1 MQFYL
6 NGYAPGDPEI
16 AKEKLPDAVDVLVIG
31 SGPAGALLA
40 AQLSNFP
47 GISTRLIERRE
58 GALQVGQ
65 ADGIACRTVE
75 MLEAFGLGHKLV
87 REAYWVN
94 ETVFWRPSKQ
104 DRTRIER
111 TGRVQD
117 TEEGLSEFPHL
128 IVNQA
133 RLQQYLLDYMRH
145 SPTRLEASYGLE
157 FVDLKVEPE
166 GDHPVVVRLRD
177 VGQGSETTVRA
188 KYVVGCDGAHS
199 KVRDSIGA
207 VPRGDFANHAWGV
220 VDMLATTDFPD
231 IRLKAAIQ
239 SADAGNILL
248 IPREGGYMVRLYVD
262 LGEIDPNHREAF
274 RDKHTQ
280 ESVIATAQR
289 VLHPYK
295 LDVKRVVWFAVYQ
308 VGQRVTDRFDDVPPD
323 QAASRLPRVFVA
335 GDACHTHS
343 AKAGQGMNV
352 SMQDTFNLGWK
363 LAAVL
368 DGRARPELL
377 RTYSAE
383 RQAIAQGLIAFDKEW
398 SKIMA
403 SQPKD
408 PNHPELG
415 GVDPQELQAYFVK
428 SGRYTA
434 GVATRYAPTT
444 ALTAEAMHQGL
455 AKGYPI
461 GMRFHSAPV
470 VRLADAK
477 PVQLGHAARADGAWR
492 LYAFADASGKR
503 LRELAAFLA
512 DSPAS
517 PILRFTPTGTDIDS
531 VIDVRAIFQQGH
543 RDLQVEALPSI
554 LLPRKGCF
562 GLVDYEKACC
572 PDLRS
577 GADIFDLRG
586 IDRVQGAMVIVRPD
600 QYVSNVLPL
609 DAHHELAAFFG
620 RFMLDRHFPICL
632 RGTSGTVPSK
642 FTLGAGP
649 THGPTLYRA
658 PTCSAKRQRRPVAV
672 SNRPRA

>member
-6 NGYAPGDPEI
+6 NGYAPGDPEVV
-16 AKEKLPDAVDVLVIG
+16 KEKLPATVDVLVIG

-75 MLEAFGLGHKLV
+75 MLEAFGLGQRLM
-87 REAYWVN
+87 REAHWVN
-94 ETVFWRPSKQ
+94 ETAFWRPSKQ

-133 RLQQYLLDYMRH
+133 RLQQYLLDYMRN
-145 SPTRLEASYGLE
+145 SPTRLEANYGLE
-157 FVDLKVEPE
+157 FVGLKVEPE
-166 GDHPVVVRLRD
+166 GEHPVVVTLRD
-177 VGQGSETTVRA
+177 VGKGSETTVRA
-188 KYVVGCDGAHS
+188 KYVVGCDGARS

-220 VDMLATTDFPD
+220 VDMLAVTDFPD

-239 SADAGNILL
+239 SADEGNILL

-262 LGEIDPNHREAF
+262 LGEIDPNNREAF

-308 VGQRVTDRFDDVPPD
+308 VGQRVTDRFDDVPAE
-323 QAASRLPRVFVA
+323 QVASRLPRVFIA

-383 RQAIAQGLIAFDKEW
+383 RHAIAQGLIDFDKEW

-403 SQPKD
+403 SQPRD

-444 ALTAEAMHQGL
+444 ALTAEGMHQDL

-492 LYAFADASGKR
+492 IYAFADAGAKR

-512 DSPAS
+512 ESPAS
-517 PILRFTPTGTDIDS
+517 PIRRFTPTGTDIDIDS

-543 RDLQVEALPSI
+543 REFEVDALPSI

-562 GLVDYEKACC
+562 GLVDYEKAFC
-572 PDLRS
+572 PDLKN

-586 IDRVQGAMVIVRPD
+586 IDRAKGAMVVVRPD

-609 DAHHELAAFFG
+609 DAHHELTAFFS
-620 RFMLDRHFPICL
+620 RFLLDR
-632 RGTSGTVPSK
+632 
-642 FTLGAGP
+642 
-649 THGPTLYRA
+649 
-658 PTCSAKRQRRPVAV
+658 Q
-672 SNRPRA
+672 